1 MIKQLEITGVH
12 MQVGEDLR
20 KYVTKKIGRLDRYIP
35 RTSRESAHVQV
46 KLKEAKKDGKK
57 ECICEVIMQ
66 LPHEKIT
73 ITESTINTFAAVDIA
88 ETKLHQQL
96 ARYKD
101 LHVNPRLHRRMLARL
116 KHRPNPEAI

>member
-1 MIKQLEITGVH
+1 MIKQLDITGVH
-12 MQVGEDLR
+12 MQIGEDLH

-35 RTSRESAHVQV
+35 RASRESAYVQV

-66 LPHEKIT
+66 LPQEKIT

-88 ETKLHQQL
+88 ETKLHQRL
-96 ARYKD
+96 SRYKD
-101 LHVNPRLHRRMLARL
+101 LHANPRLHRRLLTRL
-116 KHRPNPEAI
+116 KHRPDPEAI